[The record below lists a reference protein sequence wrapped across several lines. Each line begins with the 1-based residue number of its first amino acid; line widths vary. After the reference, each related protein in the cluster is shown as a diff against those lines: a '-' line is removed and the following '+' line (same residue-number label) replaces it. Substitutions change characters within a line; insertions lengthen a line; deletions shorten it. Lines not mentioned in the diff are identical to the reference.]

1 MRVFLDTNVLASA
14 AATRGLCADVL
25 REVLT
30 SHELLISAK
39 VLNELE
45 RVLRIKFGIP
55 QDLIADFISLLSQD
69 IVLAKPSAVP
79 TVEIKD
85 ESDLPILSAAISA
98 KADVFVTGDKEILG
112 IRQVEKM
119 AILSPRELSEKLR
132 PNHSVEPD
140 GQSRAAHAKR
150 LDFLE
155 RCDAQNL

>member
-30 SHELLISAK
+30 SHELLTSAQ
-39 VLNELE
+39 VLNELQ
-45 RVLRIKFGIP
+45 RVFRSKFGIP

-69 IVLAKPSAVP
+69 IVLAKPGAVP

-112 IRQVEKM
+112 TRQAEKM
-119 AILSPRELSEKLR
+119 AILSPRELWGETYGPTKAY
-132 PNHSVEPD
+132 
-140 GQSRAAHAKR
+140 SRTRKAAPLTLKTVSG
-150 LDFLE
+150 LE
-155 RCDAQNL
+155 YP